1 MANET
6 VVAVVGNLTSDPE
19 IKYLPTGAGVASFE
33 QLPAPE
39 SKETGGASWVSR
51 T

>member
-6 VVAVVGNLTSDPE
+6 VITVVGNLTSDPE
-19 IKYLPTGAGVASFE
+19 IKYLPTGVASFE

-39 SKETGGASWVSR
+39 SKKTGGAS
-51 T
+51 